1 MYYNDNKYIQNNNL
15 RKMSTLRETIAAW
28 RGTNQKSNP
37 IKQLNIGNTLYDL
50 KDPAV
55 EALADAIETRLS
67 TVESKKIRTEA
78 LTKTSDAKFAT
89 AVTQTVDGD
98 IAVTYGNIR
107 DTALED
113 TAVTG
118 QFVTSVSQG
127 VDGQISLTRG
137 GVNSENVAFTSTSG
151 NITSANVKAALEE
164 IYANAMALKGTSTDA
179 SSAETIAA
187 AKKYADEKVQQLAGE
202 DWTVNAQK
210 VQDII
215 NELGGDNAD
224 WSTLVDKLAGMT
236 YTSEGQQVEA
246 TSVAD
251 YVAHKIAEVNAANAD
266 GINALDAVVYGGSN
280 GTSSAGSEGETAFID
295 DTKSK
300 VAVKITEVDGK
311 ITTVNVKTN
320 DIASQADL
328 TTLDGAVVKS
338 VNSQTPIN
346 GAVTIKGDNIQL
358 SASDTTLISTAIAAL
373 QSGKKNSSEITEK
386 TVQVVSTVTRDSST
400 ECLTITLANE
410 NVLAPVTA

>member
-1 MYYNDNKYIQNNNL
+1 MN
-15 RKMSTLRETIAAW
+15 TLRETIAAW

-107 DTALED
+107 DTALVD
-113 TAVTG
+113 TATTG

-127 VDGQISLTRG
+127 VDGQISLNRS
-137 GVNSENVAFTSTSG
+137 GVNSENVAFTGTGFTASD
-151 NITSANVKAALEE
+151 VKTALEE
-164 IYANAMALKGTSTDA
+164 VYTKAMALKGTSNDQ
-179 SSAETIAA
+179 SSDETIAA
-187 AKKYADEKVQQLAGE
+187 AKKYADEKVQQLAGTN
-202 DWTVNAQK
+202 WTEQAAT
-210 VQDII
+210 VQNII
-215 NELGGDNAD
+215 DELSQSGLAGLD
-224 WSTLVDKLAGMT
+224 TIVDKLRGMT
-236 YTSEGQQVEA
+236 IPDTSAGAAEDATREA
-246 TSVAD
+246 TSVAE
-251 YVAHKIAEVNAANAD
+251 YVNQKIQEVNAANAD

-280 GTSSAGSEGETAFID
+280 GTSSAGSEGETAFTG
-295 DTKSK
+295 DTTSK
-300 VAVKITEVDGK
+300 VAVKVTEVAGK

-320 DIASQADL
+320 DIASQSAL

-338 VNSQTPIN
+338 VNGQTPN
-346 GAVTIKGDNIQL
+346 SGAVTVKGDNIQL
-358 SASDTTLISTAIAAL
+358 SASDTTLISAAIAAL

-410 NVLAPVTA
+410 KVLAPVIA

>member
-1 MYYNDNKYIQNNNL
+1 
-15 RKMSTLRETIAAW
+15 MSTLRETIATW
-28 RGTNQKSNP
+28 RGTNQNSNP
-37 IKQLNIGNTLYDL
+37 IKQLNIGGTLYDL

-55 EALADAIETRLS
+55 EELADAIEARLS

-78 LTKTSDAKFAT
+78 LAKTSDAKFAT

-98 IAVTYGNIR
+98 ISVTYGNIR
-107 DTALED
+107 DTALTD

-127 VDGQISLTRG
+127 VDGQISLTRD
-137 GVNSENVAFTSTSG
+137 GVTSENVAFTSTSG
-151 NITSANVKAALEE
+151 NISASDVKAALEE
-164 IYANAMALKGTSTDA
+164 IYADAMALKGASTDA

-202 DWTVNAQK
+202 DWTENARK

-280 GTSSAGSEGETAFID
+280 GTSSAGSEGETAFTND
-295 DTKSK
+295 SSSK
-300 VAVKITEVDGK
+300 VAVKVTEVDGK

-320 DIASQADL
+320 DIASQAAL
-328 TTLDGAVVKS
+328 QTLDAAAVKS
-338 VNSQTPIN
+338 VNGQTPTS

-358 SASDTTLISTAIAAL
+358 SASDTTLISAAIATL
-373 QSGKKNSSEITEK
+373 QSSKKNSSEITEK

-410 NVLAPVTA
+410 KVYAPVAQVNS